1 MYRSTMVLAQKP
13 PTSRPLRA
21 DARRNREAIVAAAD
35 DLFRVDGMSLQ
46 MDEVAQRAGLG
57 VGTVYR
63 HFPTKEAL
71 TVELVQCRVDHMIG
85 RAEETMQA
93 CDPASAVRR
102 FIVDM
107 AVMMGEDV
115 GLRES
120 FQVQVLADNQLDEC
134 VYYRKDLHERKL
146 SIVRRAQEAGVVRPD
161 LALEDFDALMC
172 GMGQAI
178 VAGGNPELMADVLL
192 EGMRVPQVPQVPRE
206 PCADGAD
213 CADGVDGVDGV
224 DGTEAAGE

>member
-1 MYRSTMVLAQKP
+1 MVLSQTP

-35 DLFRVDGMSLQ
+35 HLFRVHGMSLQ

-71 TVELVQCRVDHMIG
+71 TVELVQCRSETVIS
-85 RAEETMQA
+85 RAEQTMA
-93 CDPASAVRR
+93 ADDPASAVRR
-102 FIVDM
+102 FFHDM
-107 AVMMGEDV
+107 AAMMGEDI

-120 FQVQVLADNQLDEC
+120 FQVQVLADNKLEEC
-134 VYYRKDLHERKL
+134 AYYRQDLHERKMEL
-146 SIVRRAQEAGVVRPD
+146 LRRAQDLGVVRGD

-178 VAGGNPELMADVLL
+178 VAGGNPALIADVVL
-192 EGMRVPQVPQVPRE
+192 EGMRVPPAEGDEV
-206 PCADGAD
+206 GA
-213 CADGVDGVDGV
+213 
-224 DGTEAAGE
+224 

>member
-1 MYRSTMVLAQKP
+1 MVLSQSP

-35 DLFRVDGMSLQ
+35 DLFRTDGMALQ

-71 TVELVQCRVDHMIG
+71 TVELVQCRMATTIT
-85 RAEETMQA
+85 RAEQGMET
-93 CDPASAVRR
+93 CDPAGAVRQ
-102 FIVDM
+102 FIQDM
-107 AVMMGEDV
+107 AAMMGDDV

-120 FQVQVLADNQLDEC
+120 FQVQVEADNRLDEC
-134 VYYRKDLHERKL
+134 VYFRQDLHDRKMAM
-146 SIVRRAQEAGVVRPD
+146 VRRAQTAGVVRED

-178 VAGGNPELMADVLL
+178 LAGGNPALVADVLL
-192 EGMRVPQVPQVPRE
+192 EGLRVPRPPE
-206 PCADGAD
+206 PAPGP
-213 CADGVDGVDGV
+213 
-224 DGTEAAGE
+224 GE

>member
-1 MYRSTMVLAQKP
+1 MVQTQP
-13 PTSRPLRA
+13 PATSRPLRA

-35 DLFRVDGMSLQ
+35 DLFRADGMALQ
-46 MDEVAQRAGLG
+46 MEEVAQRAGLG

-71 TVELVQCRVDHMIG
+71 TVELVQCRVETTIG
-85 RAEETMQA
+85 RAEQTMAA

-102 FIVDM
+102 FLLDM
-107 AVMMGEDV
+107 AAMMSEDV

-120 FQVQVLADNQLDEC
+120 FQVQVMADNQLDEC
-134 VYYRKDLHERKL
+134 VYYRQDLHERKMA
-146 SIVRRAQEAGVVRPD
+146 IMRRAQEAGVVRGD

-178 VAGGNPELMADVLL
+178 VAGGNPALVADVLL
-192 EGMRVPQVPQVPRE
+192 EGMRVPRVEEVE
-206 PCADGAD
+206 AED
-213 CADGVDGVDGV
+213 
-224 DGTEAAGE
+224 AAGE

>member
-1 MYRSTMVLAQKP
+1 MVLSQTP

-35 DLFRVDGMSLQ
+35 DLFRSDGMALQ
-46 MDEVAQRAGLG
+46 MEEVAQRAGLG

-71 TVELVQCRVDHMIG
+71 TVELVQCRMGTTIG

-93 CDPASAVRR
+93 CDPATAVRR
-102 FIVDM
+102 FIHDLAAMM
-107 AVMMGEDV
+107 AEDI

-120 FQVQVLADNQLDEC
+120 FQVQVVADSKLDEC
-134 VYYRKDLHERKL
+134 VYYRQDLHERKMA
-146 SIVRRAQEAGVVRPD
+146 IMERAQEAGVVRGD

-178 VAGGNPELMADVLL
+178 VAGGNPVLMADVLL
-192 EGMRVPQVPQVPRE
+192 EGMRVPRAE
-206 PCADGAD
+206 D
-213 CADGVDGVDGV
+213 CAEATVGARVAV
-224 DGTEAAGE
+224 AAGVAVE

>member
-1 MYRSTMVLAQKP
+1 MVLSQTP

-35 DLFRVDGMSLQ
+35 DLFRSDGMALQ
-46 MDEVAQRAGLG
+46 MEEVAQRAGLG

-71 TVELVQCRVDHMIG
+71 TVELVQCRTDTVIG
-85 RAEETMQA
+85 RAERTMDA
-93 CDPASAVRR
+93 CDPATALRR
-102 FIVDM
+102 FILDM
-107 AVMMGEDV
+107 AAMMSDDV

-120 FQVQVLADNQLDEC
+120 FQVQVLADNQLDAC
-134 VYYRKDLHERKL
+134 VYFRQDLHERKMAL
-146 SIVRRAQEAGVVRPD
+146 VRRAQDAGVVRGD

-178 VAGGNPELMADVLL
+178 LAGGNPVLVADVLL
-192 EGMRVPQVPQVPRE
+192 EGMHVPRVDA
-206 PCADGAD
+206 ADVA
-213 CADGVDGVDGV
+213 A
-224 DGTEAAGE
+224 AAGAADMAGARGAFSAGE

>member
-1 MYRSTMVLAQKP
+1 MVLSQTP

-71 TVELVQCRVDHMIG
+71 TVELVQHRVETTIN
-85 RAEETMQA
+85 RAEQTMQD
-93 CDPASAVRR
+93 CDPASALRR
-102 FIVDM
+102 FIRDM
-107 AVMMGEDV
+107 ATVMGEDI

-120 FQVQVLADNQLDEC
+120 FQMQVLADNQLDEC
-134 VYYRKDLHERKL
+134 VYYRQDLHERKL
-146 SIVRRAQEAGVVRPD
+146 SMVKRAQEAGVVRGD
-161 LALEDFDALMC
+161 LELEDFDALMC

-178 VAGGNPELMADVLL
+178 VAGGNPALMADVLL
-192 EGMRVPQVPQVPRE
+192 EGLRVPRALD
-206 PCADGAD
+206 AD
-213 CADGVDGVDGV
+213 
-224 DGTEAAGE
+224 EAE

>member
-1 MYRSTMVLAQKP
+1 MVLSQSP

-35 DLFRVDGMSLQ
+35 DLFRTDGMALQ

-71 TVELVQCRVDHMIG
+71 TVELVQCRMSTTIS
-85 RAEETMQA
+85 RAEQRMEA
-93 CDPASAVRR
+93 CEPATAVRR
-102 FIVDM
+102 FIGDL
-107 AVMMGEDV
+107 AAMMGGDV

-120 FQVQVLADNQLDEC
+120 FQVQVDADSRLDEC
-134 VYYRKDLHERKL
+134 VYYSQDLHDRKMAL
-146 SIVRRAQEAGVVRPD
+146 VRRAQEAGVVRGD
-161 LALEDFDALMC
+161 LAVEDFDALMC

-178 VAGGNPELMADVLL
+178 LAGGNPTLVADVLM
-192 EGMRVPQVPQVPRE
+192 EGLRVPRSVGEDEAEDDAGAEDQAQV
-206 PCADGAD
+206 
-213 CADGVDGVDGV
+213 
-224 DGTEAAGE
+224 EAEK

>member
-1 MYRSTMVLAQKP
+1 MVLSQTP

-35 DLFRVDGMSLQ
+35 DLFRCDGMALQ

-71 TVELVQCRVDHMIG
+71 TVELVQVRVETTITQ
-85 RAEETMQA
+85 AEQTIQD
-93 CDPASAVRR
+93 CDPAGALRR
-102 FIVDM
+102 FIRDM
-107 AVMMGEDV
+107 ATMMGQDL

-134 VYYRKDLHERKL
+134 VYYRQDLHVRKL
-146 SIVRRAQEAGVVRPD
+146 AMVKRAQEAGVVRDD
-161 LALEDFDALMC
+161 LGLEDFDALMC

-178 VAGGNPELMADVLL
+178 VAGGNPTLMAEVLL
-192 EGMRVPQVPQVPRE
+192 EGLRVPRGE
-206 PCADGAD
+206 SDGA
-213 CADGVDGVDGV
+213 
-224 DGTEAAGE
+224 EAADAESAGADAGE

>member
-1 MYRSTMVLAQKP
+1 MVLSQTP

-35 DLFRVDGMSLQ
+35 DLFRSDGMALQ
-46 MDEVAQRAGLG
+46 MEEVAQRAGLG

-71 TVELVQCRVDHMIG
+71 TVELVQCRMGTTIA
-85 RAEETMQA
+85 RAEESMQA
-93 CDPASAVRR
+93 CDPATAVRR
-102 FIVDM
+102 FIHDLAAMMDEDM
-107 AVMMGEDV
+107 

-120 FQVQVLADNQLDEC
+120 FQVQVVADSKLDEC
-134 VYYRKDLHERKL
+134 VYYRQDLHERKMA
-146 SIVRRAQEAGVVRPD
+146 IMERAQEAGVVRGD

-178 VAGGNPELMADVLL
+178 VAGGNPALMADVLL
-192 EGMRVPQVPQVPRE
+192 EGMRVPRAE
-206 PCADGAD
+206 D
-213 CADGVDGVDGV
+213 CADAGAGGGVAVAAAS
-224 DGTEAAGE
+224 AAGVAGE

>member
-1 MYRSTMVLAQKP
+1 MAPSQQP
-13 PTSRPLRA
+13 PSRPLRA

-46 MDEVAQRAGLG
+46 MEEVAQRAGLG

-71 TVELVQCRVDHMIG
+71 TVELVQCRVETMLG
-85 RAEETMQA
+85 RAEQTMRA
-93 CDPASAVRR
+93 CAPAGALRR
-102 FIVDM
+102 FIRDM
-107 AVMMGEDV
+107 AAMMNDDM

-120 FQVQVLADNQLDEC
+120 FQVQVVADNQLDEC
-134 VYYRKDLHERKL
+134 VYYRQDLHERKL
-146 SIVRRAQEAGVVRPD
+146 ALVRRAQEAGVVRGD

-178 VAGGNPELMADVLL
+178 VAGGNPALIADVLL
-192 EGMRVPQVPQVPRE
+192 EGMRVPPAEEDEDEAE
-206 PCADGAD
+206 PAERA
-213 CADGVDGVDGV
+213 V
-224 DGTEAAGE
+224 AAGR

>member
-1 MYRSTMVLAQKP
+1 MVLSQTP

-35 DLFRVDGMSLQ
+35 DLFRSDGMALQ
-46 MDEVAQRAGLG
+46 MEEVAQRAGLG

-71 TVELVQCRVDHMIG
+71 TVELVQCRMGTTIG
-85 RAEETMQA
+85 RAEETMRA
-93 CDPASAVRR
+93 CDPATAVRR
-102 FIVDM
+102 FIHDL
-107 AVMMGEDV
+107 AAMMGDDI

-120 FQVQVLADNQLDEC
+120 FQVQVVADSKLDEC
-134 VYYRKDLHERKL
+134 VYYRQDLHERKMA
-146 SIVRRAQEAGVVRPD
+146 IMERAQEAGVVRGD

-178 VAGGNPELMADVLL
+178 VAGGNPALMADVLL
-192 EGMRVPQVPQVPRE
+192 EGLRVPRAE
-206 PCADGAD
+206 D
-213 CADGVDGVDGV
+213 CAEVGAGVSVTAGAGA
-224 DGTEAAGE
+224 GAAAGVAGE

>member
-1 MYRSTMVLAQKP
+1 MVLSQKP

-71 TVELVQCRVDHMIG
+71 TVELVQCRVESTIG
-85 RAEETMQA
+85 RAEETMRD

-102 FIVDM
+102 FIIDM
-107 AVMMGEDV
+107 AVLMGEDV

-120 FQVQVLADNQLDEC
+120 FEVQVLADNQLDEC
-134 VYYRKDLHERKL
+134 VYYRQDLHQRKL
-146 SIVRRAQEAGVVRPD
+146 AMVKQAQEAGVVRGD

-178 VAGGNPELMADVLL
+178 VAGGNPKLIADVLL
-192 EGMRVPQVPQVPRE
+192 EGMRVPRE
-206 PCADGAD
+206 PVADGAACADGS
-213 CADGVDGVDGV
+213 
-224 DGTEAAGE
+224 GE

>member
-1 MYRSTMVLAQKP
+1 MVLSQKP

-71 TVELVQCRVDHMIG
+71 TVELVQCRVESTIG
-85 RAEETMQA
+85 RAEQTMQD
-93 CDPASAVRR
+93 CDPAGALRR
-102 FIVDM
+102 FIRDM
-107 AVMMGEDV
+107 AAVMAEDI

-120 FQVQVLADNQLDEC
+120 FQMQVLADNQLDEC
-134 VYYRKDLHERKL
+134 VYYRQDLHERKL
-146 SIVRRAQEAGVVRPD
+146 AMVRRAQEAGVVRGD

-178 VAGGNPELMADVLL
+178 VAGGNAELMADVLL
-192 EGMRVPQVPQVPRE
+192 EGMRVPRE
-206 PCADGAD
+206 PVVDGAGAADIGETADIKGIKGGAACADGA
-213 CADGVDGVDGV
+213 
-224 DGTEAAGE
+224 GE

>member
-1 MYRSTMVLAQKP
+1 MVLSQTP
-13 PTSRPLRA
+13 PSSRPLRA

-35 DLFRVDGMSLQ
+35 DLFRSDGMALQ
-46 MDEVAQRAGLG
+46 MEEVAQRAGLG

-71 TVELVQCRVDHMIG
+71 TVELVQCRVETMIN
-85 RAEETMQA
+85 RAEQTIQGS
-93 CDPASAVRR
+93 DPAGALRR
-102 FIVDM
+102 FILDM
-107 AVMMGEDV
+107 ATVMAEDI

-134 VYYRKDLHERKL
+134 VYYRQDLHERKL
-146 SIVRRAQEAGVVRPD
+146 AMVARAQEAGVVRGD

-178 VAGGNPELMADVLL
+178 VAGGNPAVIADVLL
-192 EGMRVPQVPQVPRE
+192 EGMRVPRT
-206 PCADGAD
+206 DGAGCTVTD
-213 CADGVDGVDGV
+213 AADAAVAEASGGV
-224 DGTEAAGE
+224 AGQ

>member
-1 MYRSTMVLAQKP
+1 MVLSQKP

-35 DLFRVDGMSLQ
+35 DLFRADGMALQ

-71 TVELVQCRVDHMIG
+71 TVELVQYRMETMIG
-85 RAEETMQA
+85 RAEETMQT
-93 CDPASAVRR
+93 CDPASAVRTL
-102 FIVDM
+102 ITDM
-107 AVMMGEDV
+107 AVLMSEDA

-120 FQVQVLADNQLDEC
+120 FQVQVLADNQLDAC
-134 VYYRKDLHERKL
+134 VYYRQDLHERKL
-146 SIVRRAQEAGVVRPD
+146 AMVKRAQEAGVVRSD
-161 LALEDFDALMC
+161 LTLEDFDALMC

-178 VAGGNPELMADVLL
+178 VAGGNPKLIADVLL
-192 EGMRVPQVPQVPRE
+192 EGMRVPRDPQCSLAV
-206 PCADGAD
+206 AA
-213 CADGVDGVDGV
+213 
-224 DGTEAAGE
+224 TEASVAGE

>member
-1 MYRSTMVLAQKP
+1 MVLSQKP

-71 TVELVQCRVDHMIG
+71 TVELVQCRVESTIG
-85 RAEETMQA
+85 RAEQTMQD
-93 CDPASAVRR
+93 CDPAGALRR
-102 FIVDM
+102 FIRDM
-107 AVMMGEDV
+107 AAVMAEDI

-120 FQVQVLADNQLDEC
+120 FQMQVLADNQLDEC
-134 VYYRKDLHERKL
+134 VYYRQDLHERKL
-146 SIVRRAQEAGVVRPD
+146 AMVRRAQEAGVVRGD

-178 VAGGNPELMADVLL
+178 VAGGNAELMADVLL
-192 EGMRVPQVPQVPRE
+192 EGMRVPRE
-206 PCADGAD
+206 PVADGAGAADMADVADIEDRAACADGA
-213 CADGVDGVDGV
+213 
-224 DGTEAAGE
+224 GE

>member
-1 MYRSTMVLAQKP
+1 MVLSQKP
-13 PTSRPLRA
+13 PTTRPLRA

-35 DLFRVDGMSLQ
+35 DLFRTDGMALQ

-71 TVELVQCRVDHMIG
+71 TVELVQCRVESTIN
-85 RAEETMQA
+85 RAELTMQH
-93 CDPASAVRR
+93 CDPAAALRR
-102 FIVDM
+102 FIRDM
-107 AVMMGEDV
+107 AVVMGEDI

-120 FQVQVLADNQLDEC
+120 FQVQVAADNQLDEC

-146 SIVRRAQEAGVVRPD
+146 AIVKQAQDAGVVRGD

-178 VAGGNPELMADVLL
+178 VAGGNPALIADVLL
-192 EGMRVPQVPQVPRE
+192 EGMRVPLMAAPEGSDVPA
-206 PCADGAD
+206 C
-213 CADGVDGVDGV
+213 
-224 DGTEAAGE
+224 GTAEAVAVAAGVAGE

>member
-1 MYRSTMVLAQKP
+1 MVLSQSP

-35 DLFRVDGMSLQ
+35 DLFRCDGMALQ

-71 TVELVQCRVDHMIG
+71 TVELVQVRVETTIT
-85 RAEETMQA
+85 RAEQTVQGS
-93 CDPASAVRR
+93 DPAGALRR
-102 FIVDM
+102 FIRDM
-107 AVMMGEDV
+107 ATMMGQDI

-120 FQVQVLADNQLDEC
+120 FQVQVAADNQLDEC
-134 VYYRKDLHERKL
+134 VYYRQDLHERKL
-146 SIVRRAQEAGVVRPD
+146 AMVKRAQEAGVVRDD

-178 VAGGNPELMADVLL
+178 VAGGNPALMAEVLL
-192 EGMRVPQVPQVPRE
+192 EGLRVPPAEDAAEDGDVAE
-206 PCADGAD
+206 GENAEDAGAAD
-213 CADGVDGVDGV
+213 
-224 DGTEAAGE
+224 AAAQE